1 MEWLASANV
10 GYNTPLSQTATV
22 KSTNVGYNLL
32 LSQTAIVES
41 MFFYHH

>member
-1 MEWLASANV
+1 MERLVAGNV
-10 GYNTPLSQTATV
+10 AYNTLLSQTATV

-41 MFFYHH
+41 MSFYHH